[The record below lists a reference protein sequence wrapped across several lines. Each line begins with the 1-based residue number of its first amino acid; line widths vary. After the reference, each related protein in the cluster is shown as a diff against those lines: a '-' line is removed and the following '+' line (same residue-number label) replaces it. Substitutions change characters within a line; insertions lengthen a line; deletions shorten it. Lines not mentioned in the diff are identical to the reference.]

1 MVIRDPSKANLKIRK
16 AKQIAG
22 ITNWQIAALLGVS
35 TNTFQNWMQREMPE
49 EKQNKIIAL
58 IQNWEAQHIED

>member
-1 MVIRDPSKANLKIRK
+1 MVIRDPSKANPKIRK

-49 EKQNKIIAL
+49 EKQNRIIAL